1 MPITMLTSPAFD
13 QDTGS
18 AKKAAENGPV
28 FITDHGQP
36 AHVLL
41 TIEDYRKLKGSEPT
55 IADLLASPETAD
67 IDFDPPR
74 LRGPFALAADLS

>member
-18 AKKAAENGPV
+18 AKKAAENGAV
-28 FITDHGQP
+28 FITDDGQP

-55 IADLLASPETAD
+55 ILELIGMKEGGD
-67 IDFDPPR
+67 IEFDPPR
-74 LRGPFALAADLS
+74 LRGPFSLPVDLT